1 MLRITVHDTPSEV
14 TLKLEGSLAG
24 AWVAELEEA
33 WRASNSKLAGRVI
46 RVDMTGVDR
55 VDPAG
60 KYLLALL
67 RGRGTVLVSSGKVT
81 QIEAE
86 IIEGWPLR
94 EES

>member
-1 MLRITVHDTPSEV
+1 MLRITVHDTPNEV

-33 WRASNSKLAGRVI
+33 WRASNSKLVGRVI
-46 RVDMTGVDR
+46 RVDMTRVDR

-67 RGRGTVLVSSGKVT
+67 RDRETVLVSSGKVT
-81 QIEAE
+81 QIEE
-86 IIEGWPLR
+86 IIEGWTLR

>member
-1 MLRITVHDTPSEV
+1 MLRITVQDTPNEV

-33 WRASNSKLAGRVI
+33 WRDSNSKLAGRVI
-46 RVDMTGVDR
+46 RVDLTDVDR

-67 RGRGTVLVSSGKVT
+67 RDQGTGLVASGKVT
-81 QIEAE
+81 QIEE
-86 IIEGWPLR
+86 IIEGWTLR

>member
-1 MLRITVHDTPSEV
+1 MLRITVQDTPNEV

-24 AWVAELEEA
+24 AWIAGLEEA
-33 WRASNSKLAGRVI
+33 SQASNSKLAGRVI

-60 KYLLALL
+60 KYLPALP
-67 RGRGTVLVSSGKVT
+67 RDRGTVLVASGKVT

-86 IIEGWPLR
+86 IIEDWTLR

>member
-1 MLRITVHDTPSEV
+1 MLRITVQDTPNEV
-14 TLKLEGSLAG
+14 TLKFEGSLAG

-33 WRASNSKLAGRVI
+33 WRASKSALAGRVL
-46 RVDMTGVDR
+46 RVDLTGVDR

-60 KYLLALL
+60 KYLLVLL
-67 RGRGTVLVSSGKVT
+67 RERGTELVASGKVT
-81 QIEAE
+81 LTED

>member
-1 MLRITVHDTPSEV
+1 MLRITVHDAPNEV
-14 TLKLEGSLAG
+14 TLELEGSLAG

-33 WRASNSKLAGRVI
+33 WRTSNSKFAGRVI
-46 RVDMTGVDR
+46 RVDLTGVDR

-67 RGRGTVLVSSGKVT
+67 RERGTELVASGKVT
-81 QIEAE
+81 QADD

>member
-1 MLRITVHDTPSEV
+1 MLRITVQDTPNEV

-24 AWVAELEEA
+24 AWVAELEET
-33 WRASNSKLAGRVI
+33 WRASNLTLAGRVI

-60 KYLLALL
+60 NYLLGLL
-67 RGRGTVLVSSGKVT
+67 RDRGTVLVSSGKVT
-81 QIEAE
+81 QIDAE
-86 IIEGWPLR
+86 IIEGWTLG

>member
-1 MLRITVHDTPSEV
+1 MLRITVQDTPNEV

-55 VDPAG
+55 VDSAG
-60 KYLLALL
+60 KYLLALICD
-67 RGRGTVLVSSGKVT
+67 RGTVLVASGKVT

-86 IIEGWPLR
+86 IIEDWTLR